1 MDIPTRMRPPAWA
14 LFPIVLAI
22 VAITVLVSS
31 MKSPS
36 TSVSAHSGNVFG
48 PACGVA
54 TLDGVI
60 NTGEWSS
67 ASKQTFQMY
76 RSGDED
82 PLTAT
87 LYVMNSGHYLYLGIT
102 VNDDEFSDHGEYLPN
117 GDAFR
122 IDFDNDHSGS
132 LFALGDDVLNIT
144 AGSPQFQDNYIY
156 GQPASTSTRSDVW
169 GGGAS
174 DGIGV
179 ASRIGGLNHFELRHP
194 LCSGDSLDFCLH
206 PTDTVGFRL
215 EYFDAEADGS
225 FGGSQFFPGSGSTS
239 EADIVIGQCSASD
252 LFIYFPLIQK

>member
-1 MDIPTRMRPPAWA
+1 MDIPTRMHTPAWVLIA
-14 LFPIVLAI
+14 TILAI
-22 VAITVLVSS
+22 AAITVFVSS
-31 MKSPS
+31 IKSPP

-48 PACGVA
+48 PACGAA

-60 NTGEWSS
+60 NAGEWSS

-76 RSGDED
+76 SPGGED

-102 VNDDEFSDHGEYLPN
+102 VNDDEFSDYGQYLPD

-132 LFALGDDVLNIT
+132 LFALGDDVLSIS
-144 AGSPQFQDNYIY
+144 AGSPQFGDRYIY
-156 GQPASTSTRSDVW
+156 NLPKSAQLDVN

-174 DGIGV
+174 DGIGA
-179 ASRIGGLNHFELRHP
+179 ASRVGNLNHFELRHP

-206 PTDTVGFRL
+206 PADTVGFRL
-215 EYFDAEADGS
+215 EYLDAEADGS
-225 FGGSQFFPGSGSTS
+225 FGGNQFFPGSSSTS

-252 LFIYFPLIQK
+252 IFIYLPLVQK